1 MILKSEQTDQPFH
14 DLDAHLDIKS
24 ATDLKAR
31 LAKFADLSGDLMLGA
46 GQVTRMS
53 TPAIQVLAAFILSM
67 AERGRKVSV
76 SNPSQIFTETFGCL
90 GLSHLL
96 QTKK

>member
-1 MILKSEQTDQPFH
+1 MIVKSEKTDQLFH

-24 ATDLKAR
+24 AAGLKTR
-31 LAKFADLSGDLMLGA
+31 LAKFVDLTGDLMLGA
-46 GQVTRMS
+46 EQVTRMS

-76 SNPSQIFTETFGCL
+76 SNPSRIFIETFDCL
-90 GLSHLL
+90 GLAHLL
-96 QTKK
+96 QPKK